1 MLLLR
6 YVFNCIANKK
16 EFVIGEKKFN
26 PKGFKGFVTLE
37 YMENKE
43 TILQGKHDSY

>member
-26 PKGFKGFVTLE
+26 PKGFKVTLE
-37 YMENKE
+37 YTENKE

>member
-6 YVFNCIANKK
+6 YVFNCMTNKK

-37 YMENKE
+37 YTENKE
-43 TILQGKHDSY
+43 TIL